1 MTSQRRVKLALIG
14 AGVMANRHHYPSLA
28 ERPEVELAAL
38 CDLVPEKRQATAER
52 LGIPLQFSDYREM
65 LDKVKP
71 DAVYCLMPPQ
81 ILFDIAADVLLRKL
95 NLFVEK
101 PLGLNAFQAGE
112 LARHAE
118 RNGCLTMCAYNR
130 RFAPLVVR
138 AKEEVDRAGG
148 VQLCRATMHKHN
160 TAMYFNGAIDVL
172 ACDAVHVVDLLRFMG
187 GEVKGVEAAV
197 SRFPMAE
204 DKDHV
209 NSWIAVVRFENG
221 AVGELSAHWA
231 AAGRRLYFEMH
242 NPLVSA
248 LSELEVSLTLMRH
261 GQKEAETVLAA
272 ELAGSTD
279 SRITWG
285 YKAEND
291 HFIDCLLSGRQP
303 QTNFADAAK
312 TAALVERIWQGRL

>member
-1 MTSQRRVKLALIG
+1 MPAPRLKLALIG
-14 AGVMANRHHYPSLA
+14 AGAMANRHHYPSLA
-28 ERPEVELAAL
+28 ERPEAELAAL
-38 CDLVPEKRQATAER
+38 CDLVPEKRSATAER
-52 LGIPLQFSDYREM
+52 LHIPLQFSDYREM
-65 LDKVKP
+65 LDAVKP
-71 DAVYCLMPPQ
+71 DAVYCLMPPHQ
-81 ILFDIAADVLLRKL
+81 LFDIAADVLKRKL

-101 PLGLNAFQAGE
+101 PLALNAFQAAE

-138 AKEEVDRAGG
+138 AKAELDRTGG
-148 VQLCRATMHKHN
+148 VQLCRAAFHKHSS
-160 TAMYFNGAIDVL
+160 AQYYNGAIDVL

-187 GEVKGVEAAV
+187 GEVKSIEAAV
-197 SRFPMAE
+197 SRFPIEE

-221 AVGELSAHWA
+221 AVGELSTHWA

-248 LSELEVSLTLMRH
+248 LSELEVSLTLFRH
-261 GQKEAETVLAA
+261 GRKDAETVLAA

-279 SRITWG
+279 PRITWG
-285 YKAEND
+285 YKQEND
-291 HFIDCLLSGRQP
+291 HFIDCLLAGRQP
-303 QTNFADAAK
+303 QTNFTDAAR
-312 TAALVERIWQGRL
+312 TAALVERIWQGKL